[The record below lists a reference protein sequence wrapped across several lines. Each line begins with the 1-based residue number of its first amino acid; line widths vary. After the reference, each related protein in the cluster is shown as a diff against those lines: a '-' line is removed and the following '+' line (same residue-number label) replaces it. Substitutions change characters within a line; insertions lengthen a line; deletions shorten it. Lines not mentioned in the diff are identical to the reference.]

1 MRPWLVWSALLGF
14 AFGGFFD
21 GILLHQILQ
30 WHHLLS
36 GVSGV
41 ASLRA
46 QLLWD
51 GLFHALMYLVALVA
65 LIGLRRY
72 RARAASIDESLSGA
86 MLVGFGAWHVVDALL
101 SHWVLGIHR
110 IRMDSPTP
118 LLWDLGW
125 LAGFGLAPL
134 ALGAALI
141 RGARLSAEAR
151 LGRRLPLWLLAAVT
165 IGLAAWSLRPPADRQ
180 LVTIVFSP
188 ATSPAEAIDAIVTSG
203 GRIAWAN
210 PDLSVALA
218 DVAPARRLSLYRRGA
233 LLVAGQGLIGG
244 CAAWSSRR
252 DDG

>member
-1 MRPWLVWSALLGF
+1 
-14 AFGGFFD
+14 
-21 GILLHQILQ
+21 
-30 WHHLLS
+30 
-36 GVSGV
+36 
-41 ASLRA
+41 
-46 QLLWD
+46 
-51 GLFHALMYLVALVA
+51 MYLVALVA

-151 LGRRLPLWLLAAVT
+151 LGRRLPLWLLA
-165 IGLAAWSLRPPADRQ
+165 
-180 LVTIVFSP
+180 
-188 ATSPAEAIDAIVTSG
+188 TSPAEAIDAIVTSG

-218 DVAPARRLSLYRRGA
+218 DVAPGRRLSLYRRGA
-233 LLVAGQGLIGG
+233 LLVAGQGLISG

>member
-36 GVSGV
+36 GVAGV

-65 LIGLRRY
+65 LVGLRRH
-72 RARAASIDESLSGA
+72 RARAGSIDESLSGA
-86 MLVGFGAWHVVDALL
+86 MLVGFGIWHIFDALV
-101 SHWVLGIHR
+101 SHWLLGIHR
-110 IRMDSPTP
+110 VRMDSSSP
-118 LLWDLGW
+118 LLWDLAW
-125 LAGFGLAPL
+125 LAGFGALPL

-151 LGRRLPLWLLAAVT
+151 LERSLPLSLLAAAT
-165 IGLAAWSLRPPADRQ
+165 LGLAVWSLRPPADRQ

-188 ATSPAEAIDAIVTSG
+188 ATSSAGAVDAISASG
-203 GRIAWAN
+203 GRLVWAKA
-210 PDLSVALA
+210 DLSVALA
-218 DVAPARRLSLYRRGA
+218 DVAPGRRLGLYRRGA
-233 LLVAGQGLIGG
+233 LLVAGQGLVGG
-244 CAAWSSRR
+244 CAAWSTRVNS
-252 DDG
+252 